1 LTCSNPGF
9 QGSPAQPGYGNDAE
23 AIIDA
28 EWATAA
34 APNAAIVLAA
44 CTDTQTT
51 FGGLLALENVLNEA
65 PADLPSVVSI
75 SYGEAEASLGAAQN
89 LAFSTAYQQAVAE
102 GVSVFVSSGDQDA
115 ASADAGNVATQGIS
129 VSGLTSTPYNVSVGG
144 LDFGYTVDGVNPT
157 VYWSQTNNNVFSS
170 ALSYIQEIP
179 WNDSCAGSLVAGFL
193 GLSPLELC
201 NNPAVASPGGPF
213 SFLLNASGGSGGPS
227 GCGTVTPATPGKAGG
242 TCVGY
247 PKPVWQNTVVGIPK
261 DSVRDIPDVSLFA
274 SNGFWDAYYVTC
286 WSNPDPNVGG
296 GFSCTGPPSTW
307 AGFGGTSIASPIM
320 AGIQTLIN
328 QKTGSRWGN
337 PNSIYYGLANSEYGT
352 GGSSTCNSLTVN
364 KTSNSCVFY
373 DVTQG
378 DNVGACTS
386 GASAMLIDC
395 YRPAGYGLTYGLL
408 STSATAKEP
417 AYRATVGWDFT
428 SGIGSVNV
436 WNLINRWP

>member
-1 LTCSNPGF
+1 
-9 QGSPAQPGYGNDAE
+9 
-23 AIIDA
+23 
-28 EWATAA
+28 
-34 APNAAIVLAA
+34 
-44 CTDTQTT
+44 
-51 FGGLLALENVLNEA
+51 
-65 PADLPSVVSI
+65 
-75 SYGEAEASLGAAQN
+75 
-89 LAFSTAYQQAVAE
+89 
-102 GVSVFVSSGDQDA
+102 
-115 ASADAGNVATQGIS
+115 
-129 VSGLTSTPYNVSVGG
+129 
-144 LDFGYTVDGVNPT
+144 
-157 VYWSQTNNNVFSS
+157 
-170 ALSYIQEIP
+170 
-179 WNDSCAGSLVAGFL
+179 
-193 GLSPLELC
+193 
-201 NNPAVASPGGPF
+201 
-213 SFLLNASGGSGGPS
+213 
-227 GCGTVTPATPGKAGG
+227 
-242 TCVGY
+242 
-247 PKPVWQNTVVGIPK
+247 
-261 DSVRDIPDVSLFA
+261 
-274 SNGFWDAYYVTC
+274 
-286 WSNPDPNVGG
+286 
-296 GFSCTGPPSTW
+296 
-307 AGFGGTSIASPIM
+307 M